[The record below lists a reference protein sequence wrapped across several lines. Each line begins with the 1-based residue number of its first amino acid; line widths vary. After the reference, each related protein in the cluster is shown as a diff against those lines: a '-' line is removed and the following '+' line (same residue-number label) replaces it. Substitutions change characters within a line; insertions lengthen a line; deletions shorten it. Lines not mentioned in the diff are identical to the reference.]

1 MTYKNKL
8 KQLDSEIS
16 KINSAIKELD
26 NADLKAREDNLKKLF
41 EAHYKMANDMY
52 RLGYFIY
59 DTEIQKF
66 YTTPDVFNIPEVSNF
81 VGTLVNNDEDKEIV
95 TRIGHKLTDNVTF
108 NDFKDAFLKGGPYS
122 LERTLLVYEWDTES
136 FMKRFESNYSGM
148 KQTCGLLEAL
158 EQDILDDIKRSCLSI
173 EIQFGYAQHKESSND
188 VDSEPISA
196 DKIYIKH
203 IELSRD
209 ANKLVYLASRN
220 YENDKIPFDD
230 MSNKLSAIQDIY
242 NNCVINICIDESGLM
257 IALNTFS
264 IAKDDSA
271 KTDLQIKLDTLNTQ
285 RRVAYRQHIYNDME
299 EVELKPIDTT
309 EETREWNSE
318 TEKDEDCVSYNH
330 YHMKS
335 LRKFWTTSNIEVEN
349 VQKVVVLKRNESKVK
364 LRIFVTRKFWADSE
378 GNLLSSPYGRKDVK
392 KIFLPMY
399 IDKLVDPRLYIDFV
413 VKYKEATSEG
423 LLDTSDAEYLDK
435 INYIENRIYNN
446 QSRSVSN
453 WKWLFPEEVY
463 SSYNVSELNLIEW

>member
-16 KINSAIKELD
+16 KINSAIKKLD
-26 NADLKAREDNLKKLF
+26 NADLKVREDNLKKLF
-41 EAHYKMANDMY
+41 DAHYKMANDMH

-66 YTTPDVFNIPEVSNF
+66 YTTPDVFSIPQVSNF
-81 VGTLVNNDEDKEIV
+81 VGTLVNNDEDKETV
-95 TRIGHKLTDNVTF
+95 TAIGHKLTDNVTF

-122 LERTLLVYEWDTES
+122 LERALIVYEWDTEV

-158 EQDILDDIKRSCLSI
+158 EQDILDDIIRSCINI
-173 EIQFGYAQHKESSND
+173 EIHFGYVKYEESSND

-203 IELSRD
+203 IELSRN
-209 ANKLVYLASRN
+209 ANKLVYLASHN
-220 YENDKIPFDD
+220 YENNKIPFDD

-242 NNCVINICIDESGLM
+242 NNCVINICIDESDLM

-264 IAKDDSA
+264 IAKDVSA
-271 KTDLQIKLDTLNTQ
+271 RTDLQIKLDTLNTQ

-299 EVELKPIDTT
+299 EVELKPIDTI
-309 EETREWNSE
+309 EENSRYNSE
-318 TEKDEDCVSYNH
+318 TEEHEDYQRYDY

-335 LRKFWTTSNIEVEN
+335 LRKFWTTNNIEVDN
-349 VQKVVVLKRNESKVK
+349 VQKVVVLKRNQSKVK
-364 LRIFVTRKFWADSE
+364 LRIFVTRKFWVDSG

-413 VKYKEATSEG
+413 VKYKEATLKG

-435 INYIENRIYNN
+435 INYIENKIYNN

-453 WKWLFPEEVY
+453 WKWLFPEEVH

>member
-1 MTYKNKL
+1 MIYKNKL

-26 NADLKAREDNLKKLF
+26 NTDLKAREDNLKKLF
-41 EAHYKMANDMY
+41 DVHYKMANDMY
-52 RLGYFIY
+52 KLGYFIY
-59 DTEIQKF
+59 DTEVQKF
-66 YTTPDVFNIPEVSNF
+66 YNTPDVFSLPAVSNF
-81 VGTLVNNDEDKEIV
+81 VGTLVNNDEDKETV
-95 TRIGHKLTDNVTF
+95 TAIGHNLTNNVTF

-122 LERTLLVYEWDTES
+122 LERTLIVYRWDTES

-158 EQDILDDIKRSCLSI
+158 EQDILDDIKLSCLNV
-173 EIQFGYAQHKESSND
+173 EIHFGYSKYEESSND
-188 VDSEPISA
+188 IDSEPISA

-220 YENDKIPFDD
+220 YENDKIPFGDL
-230 MSNKLSAIQDIY
+230 SNKLSVIQTIY
-242 NNCVINICIDESGLM
+242 NNCVIYICSDESDLM

-309 EETREWNSE
+309 EKGSRYNSE
-318 TEKDEDCVSYNH
+318 TEQDEDYIRYNH
-330 YHMKS
+330 YYMRS
-335 LRKFWTTSNIEVEN
+335 LRKFWTTNNIEVDN

-364 LRIFVTRKFWADSE
+364 LRIFVTRKFWVDNE

-423 LLDTSDAEYLDK
+423 LLDSNDTEYLDRIK
-435 INYIENRIYNN
+435 YIENKIYNN

>member
-1 MTYKNKL
+1 MIYKDKL

-26 NADLKAREDNLKKLF
+26 NADLKTREDNLKKLF
-41 EAHYKMANDMY
+41 DVHYKMANDMY
-52 RLGYFIY
+52 KSGYFIY
-59 DTEIQKF
+59 DTEVQKF
-66 YTTPDVFNIPEVSNF
+66 YNTPDVFSLPAVSNF

-95 TRIGHKLTDNVTF
+95 TAIGHNLTNNVTF

-122 LERTLLVYEWDTES
+122 LERTLIIYKWDTES

-158 EQDILDDIKRSCLSI
+158 EQDILDDIKRSCLNI
-173 EIQFGYAQHKESSND
+173 EIHFGYSKYEESSND
-188 VDSEPISA
+188 IDSEPISA

-209 ANKLVYLASRN
+209 ANKLVYLASHN
-220 YENDKIPFDD
+220 YENDKIPFVD
-230 MSNKLSAIQDIY
+230 MTNKLSEISNIY
-242 NNCVINICIDESGLM
+242 NKCVWNICRDESDLM

-309 EETREWNSE
+309 EETRRWNSE
-318 TEKDEDCVSYNH
+318 TEKDEDCIRYNH
-330 YHMKS
+330 YYMRS
-335 LRKFWTTSNIEVEN
+335 LRKFWTTNNIEVDN

-364 LRIFVTRKFWADSE
+364 LRIFVTRKFWADNE

-392 KIFLPMY
+392 QIFLPMY

-423 LLDTSDAEYLDK
+423 LLDTDDTEYLDR
-435 INYIENRIYNN
+435 IEYIENKIYNN

>member
-1 MTYKNKL
+1 MTYKDKL

-26 NADLKAREDNLKKLF
+26 NTDLKAREGNLKKLF
-41 EAHYKMANDMY
+41 DVHHKMANDMY
-52 RLGYFIY
+52 NDGYFIY

-66 YTTPDVFNIPEVSNF
+66 YNTPDVFNIPEVSNF
-81 VGTLVNNDEDKEIV
+81 VGTLVNNDEDKDIV
-95 TRIGHKLTDNVTF
+95 TRIGHKLIDNITF
-108 NDFKDAFLKGGPYS
+108 EDFKKEFLQGGPYS
-122 LERTLLVYEWDTES
+122 LERTLIVYKWNRES
-136 FMKRFESNYSGM
+136 FMKRFERNYSGV

-158 EQDILDDIKRSCLSI
+158 EQDILDEIKIPMVSH
-173 EIQFGYAQHKESSND
+173 EIHFGYAKYEESSND

-220 YENDKIPFDD
+220 YKNDKIPFVD
-230 MSNKLSAIQDIY
+230 MTNKLSEISDIY
-242 NNCVINICIDESGLM
+242 NKCVWNICRDESDLM
-257 IALNTFS
+257 EALNTFS

-285 RRVAYRQHIYNDME
+285 RRVAYRQHIYNDMDE
-299 EVELKPIDTT
+299 IELKPINST
-309 EETREWNSE
+309 EKTMEWNSE
-318 TEKDEDCVSYNH
+318 TEKDENCVRYNH

-335 LRKFWTTSNIEVEN
+335 LRKFWTTSNIEVDN

-364 LRIFVTRKFWADSE
+364 LRIFVTRKFWIDSE
-378 GNLLSSPYGRKDVK
+378 GNLLSSPYGREDVK
-392 KIFLPMY
+392 QIFLPMY

-413 VKYKEATSEG
+413 VRYKEATVKG

-435 INYIENRIYNN
+435 INYIENKIYNN
-446 QSRSVSN
+446 QSRTVSN